1 MLKLVKKKYFLN
13 FNDLNKDLI
22 YMDNEINELDELEL
36 AEQDSKEGIEN
47 DIFHFAMVVILFI
60 LSVGV
65 LIYGLW

>member
-1 MLKLVKKKYFLN
+1 
-13 FNDLNKDLI
+13 
-22 YMDNEINELDELEL
+22 MDNEINELDELEL